1 MKKNRLIPF
10 RLTPASWGLSGPA
23 YDEAE
28 VAYYYE
34 GEELERRLIAMRN
47 LSNPTEKA
55 RQDLAL
61 DLRLGQITPY
71 QHDLRLLEI
80 DGRQHDRRAKLDV
93 EMKHAQISEYDYAH
107 GLIELD
113 LDGIERDVAKLD
125 LDLRHRRLT
134 KREHAKAVATAKG
147 EPWVGIVDDE
157 FDLNLSIS
165 GFAIEL
171 DWNEYWVTYLRLAGF
186 TGANDEEVVDQWFMA
201 VCRDMVG
208 EGSHYGDEAPMRG
221 ANRNERDMRTD
232 YT

>member
-47 LSNPTEKA
+47 LNNPVEKA

-61 DLRLGQITPY
+61 DLRLDKITPY
-71 QHDLRLLEI
+71 QHDVRLIEI
-80 DGRQHDRRAKLDV
+80 EGRQHDRRARLDTD
-93 EMKHAQISEYDYAH
+93 MKHEQISEYDYAL
-107 GLIELD
+107 GIIELD
-113 LDGIERDVAKLD
+113 LEGVERQVAKLD
-125 LDLRHRRLT
+125 LDLRFHRIS
-134 KREHAKAVATAKG
+134 KRVHAKGVATAKG

-157 FDLNLSIS
+157 FDINQSIS

-171 DWNEYWVTYLRLAGF
+171 DWNEHWVAYLRLAGF
-186 TGANDEEVVDQWFMA
+186 VGVRDEDVVDQWFMA

-208 EGSHYGDEAPMRG
+208 DDARFGDEAPARG
-221 ANRNERDMRTD
+221 ANRNERDTRTD